1 MIIEFL
7 VLAICFAISAMLTR
21 YLIGDAEQRQ
31 LLDIPN
37 ERSSHTTPTPTGGGM
52 AIVVTFICFLLA
64 VGLIFKVA
72 VGEVFVLAI
81 TGAVL
86 AIVGYIDDHRHIPAQ
101 WRLLIHFLVAL
112 MLLLSLSQQPGL
124 SVFGWQWQSGW
135 LLSGV
140 CLVALVWLLN
150 LFNFMDG
157 IDGIA
162 GVEAITALCGA
173 ALIVLAAGGVYWPV
187 ALLALAGCVLG
198 FLVFNWPPAK
208 IFMGDA
214 GSGFLGFML
223 GALALITSATG
234 FISLWAWLILLAV
247 FIADS
252 TLTLVRRAK
261 RGDKVHQAHR
271 SHAYQILSRK
281 WKGHLSVT
289 LVVLIVNL
297 FWLLPLAWA
306 SAVWPSAGLL
316 LCLAA
321 YGPLLWIMYKTGA
334 GTTNC

>member
-1 MIIEFL
+1 MIVELL
-7 VLAICFAISAMLTR
+7 VLAICIAISAILTR
-21 YLIGDAEQRQ
+21 YLISHANERQ

-37 ERSSHTTPTPTGGGM
+37 ERSSHSTPTPTGGGM
-52 AIVVTFICFLLA
+52 AFVVTFICFLLA
-64 VGLIFKVA
+64 AGVVFNLA
-72 VGEVFVLAI
+72 VDEVYTLAF

-86 AIVGYIDDHRHIPAQ
+86 AIVGYIDDHRHIPAE
-101 WRLLIHFLVAL
+101 WRLLIHFMVAL
-112 MLLLSLSQQPGL
+112 ILLLLLNQLPTL

-135 LLSGV
+135 LFSGV

-162 GVEAITALCGA
+162 SIEAITSLSGA
-173 ALIVLAAGGVYWPV
+173 ALILWLAGEQNWPV
-187 ALLALAGCVLG
+187 VLLALSSCVLG

-223 GALALITSATG
+223 GALALTTSATG
-234 FISLWAWLILLAV
+234 FISLWSWLILLAV

-261 RGDKVHQAHR
+261 RGEKIYQAHR

-281 WKGHLSVT
+281 WRGHMPVT
-289 LVVLIVNL
+289 WLVLLVNL
-297 FWLLPLAWA
+297 LWLMPLAWGA
-306 SAVWPSAGLL
+306 SIWPAAGLT
-316 LCLAA
+316 LCLVA
-321 YGPLLWIMYKTGA
+321 YIPLLLFMYKTGA
-334 GTTNC
+334 GTTNH

>member
-7 VLAICFAISAMLTR
+7 VLAICFAISAILTR

-112 MLLLSLSQQPGL
+112 MLLLSLSQLPAL

-140 CLVALVWLLN
+140 CLIALVWLLN

-162 GVEAITALCGA
+162 GVEAITTLCGA
-173 ALIVLAAGGVYWPV
+173 ALIMLAAGGVHWPV
-187 ALLALAGCVLG
+187 ALLALVGCVLG

-281 WKGHLSVT
+281 WKGHLPVT